1 MESNWQMLDEEQEE
15 VVADMSGVVDRP
27 LDDDSHEG
35 RPG

>member
-15 VVADMSGVVDRP
+15 VVADMSGVVDRL